1 MAQLRRL
8 GVTVGRLA
16 RSRIARFGL
25 ATWILGLAALAAAP
39 ASLALNPVTLST
51 PYPAIEVAPG
61 AKVSLAISV
70 DTEDAGRVDLTVEDV
85 PDGWLA
91 TLRGGGFLVN
101 GVHATGSEATE
112 VTLDVT
118 VPEGAESGVQ
128 QLTLRADSDGSVAT
142 LPIDIRV
149 TPNAAGEVALTT
161 DFPELRG
168 AADTSFSF
176 NLTLSNDTPD
186 ELTFGVVATAPAGW
200 TANATVTSQAQAA
213 SAIVDAGGTTSI
225 KVDVEAPEGV
235 EAGVYPITVEATSGS
250 RTATTELSVEVT
262 GSYELELTT
271 PDGRLSANASAGSVT
286 DLTLVVRNSGTAPV
300 EGVTFSG
307 AAPTGW
313 EVTFEPDTPITVPAD
328 EQGVQVIAHLT
339 PSGNAIAGDYVT
351 TFRASSEQANAS
363 AEFRV
368 TIETSLLWGA
378 VGLALIALVVAG
390 LWWTFRRYGR
400 R

>member
-1 MAQLRRL
+1 M
-8 GVTVGRLA
+8 TVGRFA
-16 RSRIARFGL
+16 RSRIVRFGL
-25 ATWILGLAALAAAP
+25 AGWILGLVALAAAP

-61 AKVSLAISV
+61 AKVSLTISV
-70 DTEDAGRVDLTVEDV
+70 ETDNAGRVDLAVEDV
-85 PDGWLA
+85 PTDWLA

-101 GVHATGSEATE
+101 GVHSTGTEATE

-118 VPEGAESGVQ
+118 VPEGAASGVER
-128 QLTLRADSDGSVAT
+128 LNVRADSDGSIAT

-149 TPNAAGEVALTT
+149 TPNAAGEVALES

-176 NLTLSNDTPD
+176 NLTLRNGTPD

-213 SAIVDAGGTTSI
+213 SAIVDAGGTTAI
-225 KVDVEAPEGV
+225 KVDVDAPDGV
-235 EAGVYPITVEATSGS
+235 EAGVYPISVDATSGT
-250 RTATTELSVEVT
+250 RTAHADLSVEVT

-271 PDGRLSANASAGSVT
+271 PDGRLSANASAGSAT
-286 DLTLVVRNSGTAPV
+286 DLTLVVRNTGTASV
-300 EGVTFSG
+300 EGVSFSA

-313 EVTFEPDTPITVPAD
+313 EVTFEPETATVPAD
-328 EQGVQVIAHLT
+328 EQGIQVIAHLT

-368 TIETSLLWGA
+368 TIETSLLWGV
-378 VGLALIALVVAG
+378 VGLGLIALVVAG

>member
-1 MAQLRRL
+1 M
-8 GVTVGRLA
+8 TVGRFA

-25 ATWILGLAALAAAP
+25 AGWILGLAALAMAP

-61 AKVSLAISV
+61 AKVSLTISV
-70 DTEDAGRVDLTVEDV
+70 DTDNPGRVDLTVQDV
-85 PDGWLA
+85 PTDWVA

-101 GVHATGSEATE
+101 GIHATGSEATE

-128 QLTLRADSDGSVAT
+128 RLTLRGDSDGSIAT

-149 TPNAAGEVALTT
+149 TPNAAGEVELTT
-161 DFPELRG
+161 DFPDLKG
-168 AADTSFSF
+168 ASDASFSF
-176 NLTLSNDTPD
+176 NLTLRNDTPD

-200 TANATVTSQAQAA
+200 TATATVTSQAQAA
-213 SAIVDAGGTTSI
+213 SAIVDAGGTTAI

-235 EAGVYPITVEATSGS
+235 PAGTYPITVDATSGN
-250 RTATTELSVEVT
+250 RTASTELQVEIT

-271 PDGRLSANASAGSVT
+271 PDGRLSANASAGSTT
-286 DLTLVVRNSGTAPV
+286 DLSVVVRNSGTAPI
-300 EGVTFSG
+300 EGVTLS
-307 AAPTGW
+307 ATAPTGW
-313 EVTFEPDTPITVPAD
+313 EVTFEPDTPISVPAD
-328 EQGVQVIAHLT
+328 EQGVQVTAHLT
-339 PSGNAIAGDYVT
+339 PSGDAIAGDYQT
-351 TFRASSEQANAS
+351 TFRASSDLANAS
-363 AEFRV
+363 TEIRV
-368 TIETSLLWGA
+368 TIETSLLWGV
-378 VGLALIALVVAG
+378 VGLGLIALVVAG

>member
-1 MAQLRRL
+1 MQQLRRL
-8 GVTVGRLA
+8 GVTVGRFA

-25 ATWILGLAALAAAP
+25 AGWILGLVALAAAP

-70 DTEDAGRVDLTVEDV
+70 ETENAGRVNLTIEDV

-118 VPEGAESGVQ
+118 VPESAGSSVE
-128 QLTLRADSDGSVAT
+128 QLTLRADSDGSIAT
-142 LPIDIRV
+142 LPVDIRV
-149 TPNAAGEVALTT
+149 TPNAAGEVALETE
-161 DFPELRG
+161 F
-168 AADTSFSF
+168 ADLKGSAEDPFSF
-176 NLTLSNDTPD
+176 NLTLRNGTPD
-186 ELTFGVVATAPAGW
+186 DLEFGVVATAPAGW

-213 SAIVDAGGTTSI
+213 SAIVDAGGTTAI

-235 EAGVYPITVEATSGS
+235 EAGVYPITVDATSGN
-250 RTATTELSVEVT
+250 RTAHADLSVEVT
-262 GSYELELTT
+262 GRFELELTT

-286 DLTLVVRNSGTAPV
+286 DLTLLVRNLGTAPV

-313 EVTFEPDTPITVPAD
+313 EVTFEPDTPVTVPAD

-351 TFRASSEQANAS
+351 TFRASSDQANAS

-368 TIETSLLWGA
+368 TIETSLLWGI